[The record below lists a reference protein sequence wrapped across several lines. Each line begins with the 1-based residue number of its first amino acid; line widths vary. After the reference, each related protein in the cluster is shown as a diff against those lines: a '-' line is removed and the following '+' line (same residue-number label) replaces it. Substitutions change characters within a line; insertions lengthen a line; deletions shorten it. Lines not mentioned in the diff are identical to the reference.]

1 MSFRDEDDTTTV
13 QGLFQRESDKA
24 VLIETLDGE
33 DVWIPKSCC
42 DDAWDGLDRGDPIT
56 LEVATWFAEKEGL

>member
-1 MSFRDEDDTTTV
+1 MSFFDDDEDTTTV
-13 QGLFQRESDKA
+13 ECRFVRESDKA
-24 VLIETLDGE
+24 VLISSDGE

-42 DDAWDGLDRGDPIT
+42 DDAWERSLLGDEIT